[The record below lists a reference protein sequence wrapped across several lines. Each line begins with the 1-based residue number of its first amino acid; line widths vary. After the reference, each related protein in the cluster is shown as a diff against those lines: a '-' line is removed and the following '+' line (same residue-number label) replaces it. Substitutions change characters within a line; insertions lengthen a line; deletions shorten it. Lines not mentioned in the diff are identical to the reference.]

1 MAFTRAGGPRA
12 KLYTMHQFLE
22 FDVAETD
29 GIRVL
34 DGSSASYFQKG
45 TATYAVPCDAAWD
58 RQLLG
63 HRLEFCVLDESDL
76 AGDAYVG
83 MASMLLSPLLSR
95 RGMRANLSLYDP
107 DGQVSGQLK
116 VEVAWDPEPI
126 PPKVSRSDANRHVL
140 EGIVRSV
147 RALGPGKKLSSS
159 PNNKRVSHALS
170 HFRSDKNL
178 WICAVSSGASA
189 LFQSWLTSG
198 KGGPSLDEVDWLDV
212 VQREP
217 RRFGK
222 PTDAEALQVS
232 VLHESLN
239 PKPLNPKSC
248 RSRSFMNSSTLETKR
263 IDHQPIKAVALST
276 LSPRTLCHRPKT
288 NPNPTPGS

>member
-1 MAFTRAGGPRA
+1 MFVCCVSFGLEWLVFVAVVQHCITPPIDQHLSSSLLHSDVRAGALMAFTRAGGPRA

-34 DGSSASYFQKG
+34 DGSSASFFQKG

-126 PPKVSRSDANRHVL
+126 PPKVSRNDANRHVL

-147 RALGPGKKLSSS
+147 RALGPGKESHAS
-159 PNNKRVSHALS
+159 PN
-170 HFRSDKNL
+170 DK
-178 WICAVSSGASA
+178 
-189 LFQSWLTSG
+189 
-198 KGGPSLDEVDWLDV
+198 
-212 VQREP
+212 
-217 RRFGK
+217 
-222 PTDAEALQVS
+222 
-232 VLHESLN
+232 ES
-239 PKPLNPKSC
+239 P
-248 RSRSFMNSSTLETKR
+248 E
-263 IDHQPIKAVALST
+263 
-276 LSPRTLCHRPKT
+276 
-288 NPNPTPGS
+288 

>member
-126 PPKVSRSDANRHVL
+126 PPKVSRNDANRHVL

-147 RALGPGKKLSSS
+147 RALGPGKKYHLRPTTRESRMRS
-159 PNNKRVSHALS
+159 P
-170 HFRSDKNL
+170 
-178 WICAVSSGASA
+178 I
-189 LFQSWLTSG
+189 
-198 KGGPSLDEVDWLDV
+198 
-212 VQREP
+212 
-217 RRFGK
+217 
-222 PTDAEALQVS
+222 S
-232 VLHESLN
+232 VLTKIYGFAQSRLGHLPCSSRGSLAARVDRHWMRSTG
-239 PKPLNPKSC
+239 LMSC
-248 RSRSFMNSSTLETKR
+248 R
-263 IDHQPIKAVALST
+263 
-276 LSPRTLCHRPKT
+276 
-288 NPNPTPGS
+288 GSL

>member
-34 DGSSASYFQKG
+34 DGSTASFFQRG
-45 TATYAVPCDAAWD
+45 AATYAVPCDAAWD

-126 PPKVSRSDANRHVL
+126 PPKVSRTDANRHVL
-140 EGIVRSV
+140 EGIVRCV
-147 RALGPGKKLSSS
+147 RALGPGRESEEAPPDSVPRIVEILT
-159 PNNKRVSHALS
+159 
-170 HFRSDKNL
+170 
-178 WICAVSSGASA
+178 
-189 LFQSWLTSG
+189 LFAAFW
-198 KGGPSLDEVDWLDV
+198 PSLA
-212 VQREP
+212 RCFCP
-217 RRFGK
+217 
-222 PTDAEALQVS
+222 VS
-232 VLHESLN
+232 VLAHRRRGRLVAGRDSL
-239 PKPLNPKSC
+239 
-248 RSRSFMNSSTLETKR
+248 
-263 IDHQPIKAVALST
+263 A
-276 LSPRTLCHRPKT
+276 
-288 NPNPTPGS
+288 